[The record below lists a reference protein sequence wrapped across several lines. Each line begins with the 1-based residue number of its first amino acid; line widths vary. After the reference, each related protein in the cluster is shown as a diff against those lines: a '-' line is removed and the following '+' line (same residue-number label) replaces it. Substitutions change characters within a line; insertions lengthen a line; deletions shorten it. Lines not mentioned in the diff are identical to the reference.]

1 MPSVRPVNTSRPLS
15 LQVKDTSTGRTL
27 AVKALSLRSMSGWK
41 QLDLFEREAKTLQG
55 LSHPG
60 IPAYVD
66 YFETDLQQDKGFF
79 LAQARR
85 QHQHLLHSGRDRSC
99 QAVFAC
105 GHAVASRSAAVQ
117 LALLSDRIA
126 GSALCRAALLQTST

>member
-1 MPSVRPVNTSRPLS
+1 
-15 LQVKDTSTGRTL
+15 
-27 AVKALSLRSMSGWK
+27 MSGWK

-79 LAQARR
+79 LAQAR
-85 QHQHLLHSGRDRSC
+85 H
-99 QAVFAC
+99 
-105 GHAVASRSAAVQ
+105 
-117 LALLSDRIA
+117 
-126 GSALCRAALLQTST
+126 

>member
-1 MPSVRPVNTSRPLS
+1 MQTCLSRLRPFP
-15 LQVKDTSTGRTL
+15 LQVKDTSTGRSL

-79 LAQARR
+79 LAQAR
-85 QHQHLLHSGRDRSC
+85 H
-99 QAVFAC
+99 
-105 GHAVASRSAAVQ
+105 
-117 LALLSDRIA
+117 
-126 GSALCRAALLQTST
+126 

>member
-1 MPSVRPVNTSRPLS
+1 MQPTLDAGPPETPDGGLQTSFADFAVD
-15 LQVKDTSTGRTL
+15 VKDTSTGRSL

-79 LAQARR
+79 LAQAR
-85 QHQHLLHSGRDRSC
+85 H
-99 QAVFAC
+99 
-105 GHAVASRSAAVQ
+105 
-117 LALLSDRIA
+117 
-126 GSALCRAALLQTST
+126 